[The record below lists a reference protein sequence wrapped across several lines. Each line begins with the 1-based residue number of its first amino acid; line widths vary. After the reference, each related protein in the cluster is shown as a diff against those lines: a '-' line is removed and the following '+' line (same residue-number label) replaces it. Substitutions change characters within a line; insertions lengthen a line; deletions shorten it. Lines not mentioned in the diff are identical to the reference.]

1 VSEPQDRIRILL
13 LRGDD
18 LLKSNEP
25 ERLPHALEAF
35 EEAAEVAKDPKV
47 EPRLRQRVKRRL
59 ETARLLV
66 D

>member
-18 LLKSNEP
+18 LLKSDEP
-25 ERLPHALEAF
+25 ERLPHALDAF
-35 EEAAEVAKDPKV
+35 EEAAEVAKDPAV
-47 EPRLRQRVKRRL
+47 SRRLRQRVERRL

-66 D
+66 S